1 MVKID
6 RNADN
11 NNDDQNGDSKSNGSS
26 PNVNAEA
33 SLGAAQAGVWGG
45 IGGGMEAEAS
55 GIKAS
60 VGPVSAKAGVGINT
74 GLGIKDDSLMVEVMG
89 SGFKV
94 GKKMGAKI
102 LGNAVEI
109 DLGKIIKNE

>member
-1 MVKID
+1 M
-6 RNADN
+6 
-11 NNDDQNGDSKSNGSS
+11 
-26 PNVNAEA
+26 NAEA
-33 SLGAAQAGVWGG
+33 SVGSAQAGVWGG
-45 IGGGMEAEAS
+45 IGGGVEAGAS

-89 SGFKV
+89 SGFQV
-94 GKKMGAKI
+94 GKKMGAEI
-102 LGNAVEI
+102 LGSSVEI